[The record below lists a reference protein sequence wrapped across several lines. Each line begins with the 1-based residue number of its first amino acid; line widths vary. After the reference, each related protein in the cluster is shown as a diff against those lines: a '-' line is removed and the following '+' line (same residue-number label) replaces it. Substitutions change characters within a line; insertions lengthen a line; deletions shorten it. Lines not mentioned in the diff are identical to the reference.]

1 MKVTN
6 LPVRLRIEA
15 LLPEQQPGT
24 GAHVGDM
31 TIDLPLRLDSPPPIP
46 RPGERFAFGMVVARP
61 DDTVLLERLGTE
73 LVREGR
79 KMLAWAEEDRAT
91 ERAAQQAAETPEDQ
105 P

>member
-31 TIDLPLRLDSPPPIP
+31 TIDLPLRLDSPPPIH

-61 DDTVLLERLGTE
+61 DDTVLFERLGAE
-73 LVREGR
+73 LVRAGR
-79 KMLAWAEEDRAT
+79 EMLAIAQED
-91 ERAAQQAAETPEDQ
+91 RAAQQAAETPEDQ